1 MKRARKGHLM
11 TASLIR
17 RLCLSLLLL
26 FGGWV
31 SLPVYAQKAIT
42 LDLINQPFSTFIK
55 QVEQQTDYKF
65 FFEEQSVD
73 VNRLVNV
80 KVQNQDVRVVLN
92 KVLSGTNITY
102 TIANKKILLKKQEN
116 SKLQRGKALPKEIV
130 GSVVGEDGTQLIGVS
145 IQVKGKAAGTITN
158 GDGNYRLVLPDNSD
172 AIVVTYVG
180 YIPQEISLKN
190 NNWQRIVLKEDINM
204 LDDVVVVGYGT
215 VKKRDL
221 TGAISTIKA
230 DEMGLAGI
238 SSIGHALEGKAAGL
252 YVRQNSAQ
260 PGGGLDILVRGAGSI
275 NANNDPLY
283 IVDGFPIAK
292 LDQIASSDRKMDP
305 GTQGVLNFLNPN
317 DVESIDVLKDA
328 SATAIYGSR
337 GANGVVMVTT
347 KQAQEGHTEI
357 NFDYSY
363 GIQHTAKTYDMLNAS
378 QYAALHNEMRTN
390 AGPEYSLNP
399 AFSDPESLGT
409 GTDWMDAIFRTAP
422 MQKVNL
428 SMLGGNQKIS
438 HATSL
443 GYYTQDGIMKNSSYN
458 RLSLQSNISSKIV
471 SNVTVRANVNLSAEN
486 RRTQPVS
493 TVIQNAM
500 RILPSIPIQDENGE
514 YAGPTGNAEWNGNAL
529 NPVAIINEQ
538 NYRMKGFRMLSNIS
552 LEWEIIKGLK
562 FKTTG
567 GAELGYDYN
576 NSYIPKYKW
585 GMNESKNT
593 MQTVSS
599 AYEQLYLWDNTLNY
613 DKSFGKHR
621 INAMVG
627 TSYQEYKK
635 ESVSASGSGR
645 ASELTTELDN
655 ATKATDVGGN
665 SLRWALMSY
674 MARLHYSYDDRY
686 LVTATFRAD
695 GSSKFGKDN
704 RFGYFPSFA
713 AAWNIGNESFMQS
726 VKPISQLKLRAGYG
740 QTGNQNIGAYAFADK
755 LSVNGVYNF
764 GSQRGFESNLVNL
777 IYPYLLSNPSV
788 KWEAVE
794 QYNVGVDIGFLK
806 NRIVAN
812 LDFYVKNTRDM
823 LTKKPVPQTS
833 GTSLEQA
840 DWPPVNIGKVLNRGF
855 EFTINTKN
863 FVGEF
868 KWETNFNMSFNH
880 NEVVSIGGPEILNG
894 VSLIREG
901 QPINSFYGY
910 KLGGV
915 YQTLDEVFTGPVMEN
930 RAADKASHN
939 PYKNTSPG
947 DMWFVDVDGNGEI
960 NDLDR
965 TVIGNPSPDC
975 IFGFNN
981 TFSYKNFDLSIFF
994 QGALGNQVW
1003 NGVRASHE
1011 SMNSTYNQLAS
1022 TLERWTG
1029 EGTSSSMPRAIY
1041 ADPNNNSRA
1050 STRWLENG
1058 SYAKLK
1064 NLTFGYTLP
1073 ENWTNRA
1080 KVKALRLY
1088 VSFDNLCTITNYS
1101 GLDPEVGLSGLDYG
1115 VYPSARTYMFG
1126 VSVKF

>member
-1 MKRARKGHLM
+1 MNMKTEYLCKSRMKHILLIGTAMFLISPITLYAGVTVDLNTNTETGIMNGAQQQQTVKG
-11 TASLIR
+11 IVK
-17 RLCLSLLLL
+17 
-26 FGGWV
+26 GPDG
-31 SLPVYAQKAIT
+31 LPVIAANISQKGTNNATIT
-42 LDLINQPFSTFIK
+42 DLYGNFTLNITGQHPVLVISYIGYVTT
-55 QVEQQTDYKF
+55 E
-65 FFEEQSVD
+65 
-73 VNRLVNV
+73 VNV
-80 KVQNQDVRVVLN
+80 SGRAFIEVVL
-92 KVLSGTNITY
+92 
-102 TIANKKILLKKQEN
+102 QEDVE
-116 SKLQRGKALPKEIV
+116 ALDE
-130 GSVVGEDGTQLIGVS
+130 
-145 IQVKGKAAGTITN
+145 
-158 GDGNYRLVLPDNSD
+158 
-172 AIVVTYVG
+172 
-180 YIPQEISLKN
+180 
-190 NNWQRIVLKEDINM
+190 
-204 LDDVVVVGYGT
+204 VVVVGYGT
-215 VKKRDL
+215 MRKKDV
-221 TGAISTIKA
+221 TGAVSSVRTEDITKNTTSNVMQAIAGKMSGVQVVQNSGTPGGDVSILIRGVGTINDA
-230 DEMGLAGI
+230 
-238 SSIGHALEGKAAGL
+238 SPL
-252 YVRQNSAQ
+252 YVIDGVPVS
-260 PGGGLDILVRGAGSI
+260 GGMW
-275 NANNDPLY
+275 Y
-283 IVDGFPIAK
+283 
-292 LDQIASSDRKMDP
+292 
-305 GTQGVLNFLNPN
+305 LNPN

-726 VKPISQLKLRAGYG
+726 VKPISQLKLRVGYG

-868 KWETNFNMSFNH
+868 KWETNLNMSFNH

-947 DMWFVDVDGNGEI
+947 DMWFVDVDGNGET

>member
-1 MKRARKGHLM
+1 MKHILLIGTAMFLISPITLYAGVTVDLNTNTETGIMNGAQQQQTVKG
-11 TASLIR
+11 IVK
-17 RLCLSLLLL
+17 
-26 FGGWV
+26 GPDG
-31 SLPVYAQKAIT
+31 LPVIAANISQKGTNNATIT
-42 LDLINQPFSTFIK
+42 DLYGNFTLNITGQHPVLVISYIGYVTT
-55 QVEQQTDYKF
+55 E
-65 FFEEQSVD
+65 
-73 VNRLVNV
+73 VNV
-80 KVQNQDVRVVLN
+80 SGRAFIEVVL
-92 KVLSGTNITY
+92 
-102 TIANKKILLKKQEN
+102 QEDVE
-116 SKLQRGKALPKEIV
+116 ALDE
-130 GSVVGEDGTQLIGVS
+130 
-145 IQVKGKAAGTITN
+145 
-158 GDGNYRLVLPDNSD
+158 
-172 AIVVTYVG
+172 
-180 YIPQEISLKN
+180 
-190 NNWQRIVLKEDINM
+190 
-204 LDDVVVVGYGT
+204 VVVVGYGT
-215 VKKRDL
+215 MRKKDV
-221 TGAISTIKA
+221 TGAVSSVRTEDITKNATSNVMQAIAGKMSGVQVVQNSGTPGGDVSILIRGVGTINDA
-230 DEMGLAGI
+230 
-238 SSIGHALEGKAAGL
+238 SPL
-252 YVRQNSAQ
+252 YVIDGVPVS
-260 PGGGLDILVRGAGSI
+260 GGMW
-275 NANNDPLY
+275 Y
-283 IVDGFPIAK
+283 
-292 LDQIASSDRKMDP
+292 
-305 GTQGVLNFLNPN
+305 LNPN

-486 RRTQPVS
+486 RRTQPVG

-726 VKPISQLKLRAGYG
+726 VKPISQLKLRVGYG

-868 KWETNFNMSFNH
+868 KWETNLNMSFNH

-1073 ENWTNRA
+1073 ENWTDRA

>member
-1 MKRARKGHLM
+1 MKTEYLCKSRMKHILLIGTAMFLISPITLYAGVTVDLNTNTETGIMNVAQQQQTVKG
-11 TASLIR
+11 IVK
-17 RLCLSLLLL
+17 
-26 FGGWV
+26 GPDG
-31 SLPVYAQKAIT
+31 LPVIAANISQKGTNNATIT
-42 LDLINQPFSTFIK
+42 DLYGNFTLNITGQHPVLVISYIGYVTT
-55 QVEQQTDYKF
+55 E
-65 FFEEQSVD
+65 
-73 VNRLVNV
+73 VNV
-80 KVQNQDVRVVLN
+80 SGRAFIEVVL
-92 KVLSGTNITY
+92 
-102 TIANKKILLKKQEN
+102 QEDVE
-116 SKLQRGKALPKEIV
+116 ALDE
-130 GSVVGEDGTQLIGVS
+130 
-145 IQVKGKAAGTITN
+145 
-158 GDGNYRLVLPDNSD
+158 
-172 AIVVTYVG
+172 
-180 YIPQEISLKN
+180 
-190 NNWQRIVLKEDINM
+190 
-204 LDDVVVVGYGT
+204 VVVVGYGT
-215 VKKRDL
+215 MRKKDV
-221 TGAISTIKA
+221 TGAVSSVRTEDITKNATSNVMQAIAGKMSGVQVVQNSGTPGGDVSILIRGVGTINDA
-230 DEMGLAGI
+230 
-238 SSIGHALEGKAAGL
+238 SPL
-252 YVRQNSAQ
+252 YVIDGVPVS
-260 PGGGLDILVRGAGSI
+260 GGMW
-275 NANNDPLY
+275 Y
-283 IVDGFPIAK
+283 
-292 LDQIASSDRKMDP
+292 
-305 GTQGVLNFLNPN
+305 LNPN

-868 KWETNFNMSFNH
+868 KWETNLNMSFNH

-1073 ENWTNRA
+1073 ENWTDRA

>member
-1 MKRARKGHLM
+1 MNMKTEYLCKSRMKHILLIGTAMFLISPITLYAGITVDLNTNTETGIMNGAQQQQTVKG
-11 TASLIR
+11 IVK
-17 RLCLSLLLL
+17 
-26 FGGWV
+26 GPDG
-31 SLPVYAQKAIT
+31 LPVIAANISQKGTNNAAIT
-42 LDLINQPFSTFIK
+42 DLYGNFTLNITGQHPVLVISYIGYVTT
-55 QVEQQTDYKF
+55 E
-65 FFEEQSVD
+65 
-73 VNRLVNV
+73 VNV
-80 KVQNQDVRVVLN
+80 SGRAFIEVVL
-92 KVLSGTNITY
+92 
-102 TIANKKILLKKQEN
+102 QEDVE
-116 SKLQRGKALPKEIV
+116 ALDE
-130 GSVVGEDGTQLIGVS
+130 
-145 IQVKGKAAGTITN
+145 
-158 GDGNYRLVLPDNSD
+158 
-172 AIVVTYVG
+172 
-180 YIPQEISLKN
+180 
-190 NNWQRIVLKEDINM
+190 
-204 LDDVVVVGYGT
+204 VVVVGYGT
-215 VKKRDL
+215 MRKKDV
-221 TGAISTIKA
+221 TGAVSSVRTEDITKNATSNVMQAIAGKMSGVQVVQNSGTPGGDVSILIRGVGTINDA
-230 DEMGLAGI
+230 
-238 SSIGHALEGKAAGL
+238 SPL
-252 YVRQNSAQ
+252 YVIDGVPVS
-260 PGGGLDILVRGAGSI
+260 GGMW
-275 NANNDPLY
+275 Y
-283 IVDGFPIAK
+283 
-292 LDQIASSDRKMDP
+292 
-305 GTQGVLNFLNPN
+305 LNPN

-981 TFSYKNFDLSIFF
+981 MFSYKNFDLSIFF

>member
-1 MKRARKGHLM
+1 MNMKTEYQCKSRMKHTLLIGTAMFLISPITLFAGVTAHSDAGSETGISNVTQQQQTVKG
-11 TASLIR
+11 IIK
-17 RLCLSLLLL
+17 
-26 FGGWV
+26 GPDG
-31 SLPVYAQKAIT
+31 LPVIAANISQKGTNNATIT
-42 LDLINQPFSTFIK
+42 DLNGNFTLNVTGRQPVLVISYIGYVTT
-55 QVEQQTDYKF
+55 E
-65 FFEEQSVD
+65 
-73 VNRLVNV
+73 VNV
-80 KVQNQDVRVVLN
+80 SGRAFVEVVL
-92 KVLSGTNITY
+92 
-102 TIANKKILLKKQEN
+102 QEDVA
-116 SKLQRGKALPKEIV
+116 ALDE
-130 GSVVGEDGTQLIGVS
+130 
-145 IQVKGKAAGTITN
+145 
-158 GDGNYRLVLPDNSD
+158 
-172 AIVVTYVG
+172 
-180 YIPQEISLKN
+180 
-190 NNWQRIVLKEDINM
+190 
-204 LDDVVVVGYGT
+204 VVVVGYGT
-215 VKKRDL
+215 MRKKDV
-221 TGAISTIKA
+221 TGAVSSVRSGEITKNATSNVMQAIAGKMSGVQVVQNSGTPGGDVSILIRGVGTINDA
-230 DEMGLAGI
+230 
-238 SSIGHALEGKAAGL
+238 SPL
-252 YVRQNSAQ
+252 YVIDGVPVS
-260 PGGGLDILVRGAGSI
+260 GGMW
-275 NANNDPLY
+275 Y
-283 IVDGFPIAK
+283 
-292 LDQIASSDRKMDP
+292 
-305 GTQGVLNFLNPN
+305 LNPN

-363 GIQHTAKTYDMLNAS
+363 GIQHSAKTYKMLDAS

-399 AFSDPESLGT
+399 AFADPESLGA
-409 GTDWMDAIFRTAP
+409 GTDWVDAIFRTAP

-458 RLSLQSNISSKIV
+458 RLSLQSNISSKLA
-471 SNVTVRANVNLSAEN
+471 SNITVRANVNLSAEN

-500 RILPSIPIQDENGE
+500 RILPSIPIYDDNGE

-593 MQTVSS
+593 MQTVTS

-613 DKSFGKHR
+613 DKAFGKHR
-621 INAMVG
+621 INAMIG

-635 ESVSASGSGR
+635 ESVSGAGSGR

-665 SLRWALMSY
+665 SYRWALMSY

-686 LVTATFRAD
+686 LLTATFRAD

-713 AAWNIGNESFMQS
+713 AAWNIGNEAFMQS
-726 VKPISQLKLRAGYG
+726 VKPVSLLKLRAGYG

-788 KWEAVE
+788 KWESVE
-794 QYNVGVDIGFLK
+794 QYNVGLDIGFLQ

-855 EFTINTKN
+855 EFTVNTKN

-868 KWETNFNMSFNH
+868 KWETSLNMSFNH

-910 KLGGV
+910 ELGGI

-930 RAADKASHN
+930 RAPDKASHN
-939 PYKNTSPG
+939 PYKNASPG

-1011 SMNSTYNQLAS
+1011 SMNSTYNQLAT

-1029 EGTSSSMPRAIY
+1029 EGSSYSMPRAIY

-1050 STRWLENG
+1050 STRWLEDG
-1058 SYAKLK
+1058 AYAKLK

-1073 ENWTNRA
+1073 EKWIRKA
-1080 KVKALRLY
+1080 KMKALRLY
-1088 VSFDNLCTITNYS
+1088 VSLDNLCTITNYS
-1101 GLDPEVGLSGLDYG
+1101 GLDPEAGLSGLDYG